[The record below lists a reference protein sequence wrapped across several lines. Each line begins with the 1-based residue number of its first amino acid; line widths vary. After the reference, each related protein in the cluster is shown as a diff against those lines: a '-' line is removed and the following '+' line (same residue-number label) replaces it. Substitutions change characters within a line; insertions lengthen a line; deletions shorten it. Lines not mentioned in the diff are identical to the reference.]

1 MAADRHLELQPVNY
15 VKSFS
20 ETDRESSFALVQYD
34 SIMQTW
40 YYTTMHLEALHASF
54 LSETNVYLG
63 YTCFFGGHPWFDI
76 KTPNPP
82 PPPTHTHTHAH
93 TKETI

>member
-20 ETDRESSFALVQYD
+20 ETDRESAFALVQYD

-63 YTCFFGGHPWFDI
+63 YTCYFWRPSLIWH
-76 KTPNPP
+76 
-82 PPPTHTHTHAH
+82 
-93 TKETI
+93 

>member
-20 ETDRESSFALVQYD
+20 ETDRDSSFSLVQYD

-40 YYTTMHLEALHASF
+40 YYITMHLEALHASF
-54 LSETNVYLG
+54 LSETNVCLE
-63 YTCFFGGHPWFDI
+63 YTCYFWRPSLIWHQDDRP
-76 KTPNPP
+76 TTTPP
-82 PPPTHTHTHAH
+82 PPPTKNKQA
-93 TKETI
+93 